1 MAATATAPPATE
13 PEGAPVSWAVE
24 QVPDGWQ
31 VHRDGAPLGGP
42 HPSYAEAVGAIRD
55 DLAAAEA
62 PTADGL
68 LAEQW
73 HSPAGI
79 AFAEP
84 TGDGRD
90 FTDVAWS
97 WRDPDTSLLPL
108 MFQDQTDMG
117 HFGARLAGTI
127 TQLTE
132 QGGTVH
138 ATGRFYDSDQGR
150 AARDLLL
157 GGRRFGVSVDPGAVD
172 ATWECVAEDADGWC
186 TEELVRF
193 GAYEVIGLTMT
204 PFPAF
209 ANAAIELAGAEGQ
222 LAVAAA
228 DHAFTDANGDG
239 NCDACLAEDADGNC
253 TEVCDL
259 PEAEHTAAPEP
270 EAEASAVVADA
281 SGRLHARL
289 RIAATPPRWWFELP
303 EPHPGDP
310 HLVEQPD
317 GALACPLTIADDGQV
332 FGHVARWGQ
341 CHVGYPGACVTAPA
355 SVGGYRD
362 YHLGQVRTDDGALAV
377 GCLTIGCDHAPDY
390 LQASGARDHYA
401 HTGMAWAD
409 VRLSD
414 GDLGVWACGALRPDV
429 RPELVRV
436 LRASTLSGDWRG
448 GELVAVLAVNT
459 PGFPIVREALAA
471 SGVRHLADVRPAA
484 RLHHGATVTLTAAG
498 QVRRCP
504 DCAARAAAAR
514 GQLANALSP
523 ADLAH
528 LSRMVAGAVEA
539 AVEPLAAQLGLV
551 EQRTRHLRAAEAE
564 HLRQRVRR

>member
-1 MAATATAPPATE
+1 MAAVVSAPRPAAEAPQAPPA
-13 PEGAPVSWAVE
+13 PPLLPASWAVE
-24 QVPDGWQ
+24 QVAQGWQ
-31 VHRDGAPLGGP
+31 VWRNGDQLGAPHATYG
-42 HPSYAEAVGAIRD
+42 AAVAV
-55 DLAAAEA
+55 LAEA
-62 PTADGL
+62 PEAVAADGL
-68 LAEQW
+68 LADTW

-79 AFAEP
+79 CFAEA

-90 FTDVAWS
+90 MTDVVWS
-97 WRDPDTSLLPL
+97 WRDPATSLLPL

-117 HFGARLAGTI
+117 HFGARLAGNI

-132 QGGTVH
+132 ADGTVH
-138 ATGRFYDSDQGR
+138 AEGRFYDSDTGR

-209 ANAAIELAGAEGQ
+209 ANAAIELAGGSAQ

-259 PEAEHTAAPEP
+259 TEAEHTAAPAPP
-270 EAEASAVVADA
+270 EAPAAVVADA
-281 SGRLHARL
+281 TPRVQARL
-289 RIAATPPRWWFELP
+289 RIAAEPPRWWFELP
-303 EPHPGDP
+303 EPVPGDP
-310 HLVEQPD
+310 HLTEQPD
-317 GALACPLTIADDGQV
+317 GTLACPLTIADDGQV

-355 SVGGYRD
+355 SASGYRD
-362 YHLGQVRTDDGALAV
+362 YHLGAVHTEGAQLAV

-390 LQASGARDHYA
+390 LGASGARDHYA
-401 HTGMAWAD
+401 HTGLAWGD
-409 VRLSD
+409 VRVVD
-414 GDLGVWACGALRPDV
+414 GAMGPWACGALRPDV

-448 GELVAVLAVNT
+448 GELIGVLAVNT
-459 PGFPIVREALAA
+459 PGFPIVRETLAA

-484 RLHHGATVTLTAAG
+484 RLRDGATVTLTAAG

-504 DCAARAAAAR
+504 DCAARAER
-514 GQLANALSP
+514 REVLGQRSVTVLTEALGEVLA
-523 ADLAH
+523 
-528 LSRMVAGAVEA
+528 
-539 AVEPLAAQLGLV
+539 PLAAQLDLV
-551 EQRTRHLRAAEAE
+551 ERRTRHLRAAEAE
-564 HLRQRVRR
+564 HLRARVRRS